1 MSANQSSIA
10 PWQLLRERWLNKPM
24 QLGLERVTQLLTKLE
39 QQTGLALQRP
49 DAVVITVG
57 GTNGKGSTCAMLEF
71 ILTSAGFRVG
81 CYTSPDLLSFR
92 ERIRIA
98 QESISDADLTTAF
111 EAVAQS
117 DVQIDLTPFEAETL
131 TAAICFARA
140 SVDVWV
146 LEVGLGGR
154 LDAVNAFDSDA
165 AIITCVDLDHT
176 AILGK
181 DREAIGFE
189 KAHIYRPHRPA
200 ICADPL
206 PPKSL
211 IHYAT
216 QIRADLWLFGRDF
229 NYSGDKQ
236 QWAYGGRVVRRHSMA
251 YPALRGANQL
261 LNASAAL
268 AAIEALKDR
277 LAVSQ
282 QAVRQGLSM
291 VEIPGRFQVLAG
303 RPVVVLD
310 VGHNPHAAA
319 HLAAN
324 LDQMGFFPYTHA
336 VLGMLSD
343 KDIDG
348 VIAHLK
354 GKVDYWWASSLTGP
368 RATTAA
374 YLAERLRAAGVRDTD
389 QSGITLCDT
398 PSQALLQAKAKAG
411 ENDRIIVFGSFLTV
425 ADVLRQV

>member
-1 MSANQSSIA
+1 
-10 PWQLLRERWLNKPM
+10 M
-24 QLGLERVTQLLTKLE
+24 QLGLERVASRLTAIE
-39 QQTGLALQRP
+39 QQTGFALRRP
-49 DAVVITVG
+49 SGVVITVG
-57 GTNGKGSTCAMLEF
+57 GTNGKGSTCAMLEY
-71 ILTSAGFRVG
+71 ILSSAGYRTG

-92 ERIRIA
+92 ERIRISQSA
-98 QESISDADLTTAF
+98 IDDTTLSAAF
-111 EAVAQS
+111 SAVALA
-117 DVQIDLTPFEAETL
+117 DPAIDLTPFEAETL
-131 TAAICFARA
+131 AAAWCFAHA
-140 SVDVWV
+140 DVDVWI

-154 LDAVNAFDSDA
+154 LDAVNIFDSDA
-165 AIITCVDLDHT
+165 AIVTCVDLDHT
-176 AILGK
+176 AILGP
-181 DREAIGFE
+181 DRESIGFE
-189 KAHIYRPHRPA
+189 KAHIFRPNRPA

-206 PPKSL
+206 PPQSL
-211 IHYAT
+211 KDYAAG
-216 QIRADLWLFGRDF
+216 IGSDLWLFGKDF

-236 QWAYGGRVVRRHSMA
+236 QWAYGGRNVRRHSMA

-268 AAIEALKDR
+268 AALEALKDR
-277 LAVSQ
+277 LSISQ
-282 QAVRQGLSM
+282 QAVRQGFSM

-336 VLGMLSD
+336 VFGMLAD

-354 GKVDYWWASSLTGP
+354 GKVDYWWPASLTGP
-368 RATTAA
+368 RAASA
-374 YLAERLRAAGVRDTD
+374 ELLVERLRAAGVKEGAD
-389 QSGITLCDT
+389 SGVTLCDT
-398 PSQALLQAKAKAG
+398 PRHALAKAKAAAG

-425 ADVLRQV
+425 ADVLTSV

>member
-1 MSANQSSIA
+1 MNLTSVPN
-10 PWQLLRERWLNKPM
+10 WQTTRQRWANKPM
-24 QLGLERVTQLLTKLE
+24 QMGLERVAVLLKQLE
-39 QQTGLALQRP
+39 QQTGCQLARP
-49 DAVVITVG
+49 PAVVITVG

-71 ILTSAGFRVG
+71 ILASAGYRVG

-98 QESISDADLTTAF
+98 QDSASDAVLSAAF
-111 EAVAQS
+111 LAVAQCDS
-117 DVQIDLTPFEAETL
+117 NIDLTPFEAETL
-131 TAAICFARA
+131 VAALCFAQA
-140 SVDVWV
+140 NVDVWV

-154 LDAVNAFDSDA
+154 LDAVNVFDSDA

-176 AILGK
+176 QILGR

-189 KAHIYRPHRPA
+189 KAHIFRADKPA
-200 ICADPL
+200 ICADPV
-206 PPKSL
+206 PPQSL
-211 IHYAT
+211 LDYAAKLG
-216 QIRADLWLFGRDF
+216 ADLWLFGRDF

-236 QWAYGGRVVRRHSMA
+236 QWAYGGRIVRRHSMA

-268 AAIEALKDR
+268 AAIESLKGR
-277 LAVSQ
+277 LTVSQ

-324 LDQMGFFPYTHA
+324 LDQMGFFPFTHA
-336 VLGMLSD
+336 VFGMLAD

-354 GKVDYWWASSLTGP
+354 NKVDYWWPVSLTGP
-368 RATTAA
+368 RGASGAQ
-374 YLAERLRAAGVRDTD
+374 LQMRLQAAGVKESAE
-389 QSGITLCDT
+389 SGITVCDT
-398 PSQALLQAKAKAG
+398 PRQALAAAKAKAG

-425 ADVLRQV
+425 ADVLDQV